1 MQDPNPLPWGALDR
15 YQAQFIVRKN
25 VGSSGINYTAKT
37 SLSTK
42 GHFGSKVIT
51 KVEWNGHG
59 DLATKL
65 NSDSELNDMIAK
77 QTIKDAT
84 IYVEPTNTA
93 IRIRSKW
100 IIIFHLELPKNSL
113 KFMTVLL
120 VTLNLFKLSTNL
132 VQENLLYLFLLE

>member
-15 YQAQFIVRKN
+15 FQAQFIVRKN

-65 NSDSELNDMIAK
+65 NSDSELNNMIAK

-100 IIIFHLELPKNSL
+100 DNHISFGITKELFEIYDRIAGHIKS
-113 KFMTVLL
+113 V
-120 VTLNLFKLSTNL
+120 
-132 VQENLLYLFLLE
+132 